1 MISSFSEIQ
10 AQIVLPLL
18 NIIVLEC
25 SAPQD
30 KEGCAEAKLLG
41 KLCTT
46 APIPGQVRRQK
57 SFRAFGLVYLER
69 LNYALLFFF
78 TCPNQKWRRMFFSWC
93 FRINDTFI
101 LPRPTQPLSK
111 IDKTPSK
118 PLTSAPAPSPTILIA
133 DNYHFQIILLI

>member
-1 MISSFSEIQ
+1 MKPLASILVGLLVRSSGPWMKWSVPSLELMISSFSEVQ
-10 AQIVLPLL
+10 AQMALLLL

-57 SFRAFGLVYLER
+57 SFRAFGLVYLDC
-69 LNYALLFFF
+69 LNYAVY
-78 TCPNQKWRRMFFSWC
+78 CFS
-93 FRINDTFI
+93 
-101 LPRPTQPLSK
+101 
-111 IDKTPSK
+111 
-118 PLTSAPAPSPTILIA
+118 PAPIR
-133 DNYHFQIILLI
+133 NGVE